1 MSADRLWLRETFDGV
16 AELYDRARPDYP
28 DRLLDDLAELARLR
42 PDAAI
47 LEIGPGTGQLTLP
60 LARRG
65 FGILGVELGENLA
78 TVARRKLAAYPE
90 VGIVTAPFETW
101 DPGGASFDLV
111 IAATCWHWLD
121 PELRCGKAADVL
133 RVGGAL
139 AVVGGGHV
147 VPEGGDPFFIEIQD
161 VYDSI
166 GESLPDGRLP
176 RPGERADQRE
186 ELEGSG
192 LFAEVEVRRYL
203 CEHVYTA
210 EQYIDLLE
218 TFSGHRAIEKAGRE
232 LLYRAI
238 RERIARRPDPVV
250 RYHTDLVL
258 TVARLGGTAASA
270 R

>member
-42 PDAAI
+42 PHASI

-65 FGILGVELGENLA
+65 FGMLGVELGENLA
-78 TVARRKLAAYPE
+78 TVARRKLAAYPG
-90 VGIVTAPFETW
+90 VRIVTAPFETW
-101 DPGGASFDLV
+101 DPAGARFDLAV
-111 IAATCWHWLD
+111 AATCWHWLD
-121 PELRCGKAADVL
+121 PELRCGKAAGVL
-133 RVGGAL
+133 RPSGAL

-147 VPEGGDPFFIEIQD
+147 VPEGGDPFFMEIQD

-166 GESLPDGRLP
+166 GEGLPDGRLP

-203 CEHVYTA
+203 CEHAYTA

-218 TFSGHRAIEKAGRE
+218 TFSGHRAMEKAGRE

-250 RYHTDLVL
+250 RYDTDLVL